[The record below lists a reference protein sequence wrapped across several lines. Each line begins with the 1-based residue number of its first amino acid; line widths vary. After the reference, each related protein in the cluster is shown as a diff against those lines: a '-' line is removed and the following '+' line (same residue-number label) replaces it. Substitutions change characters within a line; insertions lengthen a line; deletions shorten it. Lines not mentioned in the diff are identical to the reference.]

1 MSDFLK
7 TVIIIVLTVIGGNA
21 ITVTTLSANDEHI
34 KIMLDKVEKN
44 QTISDNRIRA
54 VEINQAKL
62 NTLLSH
68 KDVELAKL

>member
-34 KIMLDKVEKN
+34 KMTLDKVEKN
-44 QTISDNRIRA
+44 QAISDNRLRA
-54 VEINQAKL
+54 VEISQAKL
-62 NTLLSH
+62 STLLTH
-68 KDVELAKL
+68 KNIELAKL